1 MRLIRLTNLNKIQG
15 KIAFM
20 VSYKGM
26 KVSCCIENYKQG
38 EGYEKTHISHN
49 VTFRRIDNDG
59 INRVRR
65 K

>member
-49 VTFRRIDNDG
+49 GTFRRIDNDRIG
-59 INRVRR
+59 RLWR